1 MANDVKKTDAVF
13 EGGGVKG
20 IGLVGAVAVTQE
32 KGYQFSN
39 VAGTSAGAIVASLVA
54 AGYTAAE
61 LKQIL
66 DALDYT
72 EFKDPTQLDRIPLV
86 GKVLSVSFDQGL
98 YLGRFFESWLRDLLA
113 KKNIRVF
120 RDLVMPEYKDD
131 PRYHYKLQV
140 IASDITRGKLLV
152 LPSNIADY
160 GLDPDELEV
169 ARAVRMSMSIPYF
182 FEPVVLHAA
191 GAPCYI
197 VDGGVLSNYPIWL
210 FDDGNDP
217 PWPTLGYKLVD
228 PQEGRPH
235 KIRGPLTLFEALF
248 ATMMEAHDAR
258 YIQDHDFVRSIPVPT
273 LGVRTTDFELSHEK
287 TEALYKSGVEAAR
300 KFFERWDFERYKA
313 SYRRVTPLHRTE
325 RLAR

>member
-1 MANDVKKTDAVF
+1 MANDVKKIDAVF

-72 EFKDPTQLDRIPLV
+72 EFKDPTRLDRIPLV
-86 GKVLSVSFDQGL
+86 GKVLSVSFDQGV
-98 YLGRFFESWLRDLLA
+98 YLGRFFERWLRDLLA

-131 PRYHYKLQV
+131 PRYRYKTASH
-140 IASDITRGKLLV
+140 ASDITRGKLLV

-169 ARAVRMSMSIPYF
+169 ARAVRMSMSITYL

-235 KIRGPLTLFEALF
+235 KICGPLTLFEALF

-258 YIQDHDFVRSIPVPT
+258 YIQDHDFVRSIPIPT
-273 LGVRTTDFELSHEK
+273 LGVRTTDFELSKEQA
-287 TEALYKSGVEAAR
+287 EALYRSGVEAAR

-313 SYRRVTPLHRTE
+313 TYRRVTPLHRTE